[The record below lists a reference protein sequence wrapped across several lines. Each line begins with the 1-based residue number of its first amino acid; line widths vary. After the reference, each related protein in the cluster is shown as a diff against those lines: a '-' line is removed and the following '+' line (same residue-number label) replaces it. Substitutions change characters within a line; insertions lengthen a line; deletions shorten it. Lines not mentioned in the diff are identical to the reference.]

1 MQKRRDG
8 KLSNFGLFGAG
19 SFGRISEFFWGKNT
33 SNLANIKNYI
43 VQFFQKKVTLLNF
56 YFNLC
61 LKVFFKTFK
70 ISTRDY
76 IDVNKILN
84 DKYFRTQI
92 LFITKNSK
100 YFIFNFPYICFT
112 SKFCHYQQNAIFASN
127 RERDANE
134 FKVNQIQRKS
144 KNKFGINYSDIQM
157 NF

>member
-1 MQKRRDG
+1 MIAKIKVFVCRRREVG
-8 KLSNFGLFGAG
+8 SFQMFGPFGAG
-19 SFGRISEFFWGKNT
+19 SFGRISKFFGGWKNT

-43 VQFFQKKVTLLNF
+43 IQFFQKKVTLLNF

-76 IDVNKILN
+76 IDVSKILN

-112 SKFCHYQQNAIFASN
+112 SKLLSLSAKCNFCFQS
-127 RERDANE
+127 
-134 FKVNQIQRKS
+134 RKRC
-144 KNKFGINYSDIQM
+144 K
-157 NF
+157 

>member
-1 MQKRRDG
+1 MIAKIKVFVCRRG
-8 KLSNFGLFGAG
+8 EVG
-19 SFGRISEFFWGKNT
+19 SFQSLDYLVLAVLTEFLSFLLGENT

-76 IDVNKILN
+76 IDVSKILN

-100 YFIFNFPYICFT
+100 YFIFNFPYICCT
-112 SKFCHYQQNAIFASN
+112 SKFCHHQQNSIFASN
-127 RERDANE
+127 HEKDAYE
-134 FKVNQIQRKS
+134 FKVN
-144 KNKFGINYSDIQM
+144 
-157 NF
+157 